1 MSTIGVGIIGGS
13 PGGWASISHIPAL
26 KALPDY
32 ELRAVSTSRLES
44 AQAAAKEFG
53 VQGAYDHHADL
64 LAHPGVDVVVVA
76 VKVPYHR
83 ELISAAIAA
92 GKTVYA
98 EWPLALNLGEATELT
113 QRAEA
118 AGVRT
123 VIGLQGRYHP
133 GLRHARQMIEDG
145 RIGRVIGTT
154 MVASGMVWGPQTTK
168 NHTYWFDNDQGA
180 TLLTAAALHAVDA
193 LNVTLGEFEHL
204 SANLV
209 VGRREVTVT
218 DDGGKAVPVTA
229 PDQISLIGT
238 LEGGAAVSVFY
249 RGGVSRGDNFRWE
262 INGTDGD
269 IVVTAPWGNLQV
281 TDLTVEAGFGEDT
294 TVAPVEVPAEF
305 TRDIPEP
312 LSGPSRNVAAL
323 YTNLAR
329 DLREGTHTVPDFT
342 YALRRHQFLE
352 AVEQSSAERVGKPPR
367 SARAQSL
374 T

>member
-13 PGGWASISHIPAL
+13 QGGWASISHVPAL
-26 KALPDY
+26 KALPNY

-53 VQGAYDHHADL
+53 VQGAYDNDADL

-76 VKVPYHR
+76 VKVLYHR
-83 ELISAAIAA
+83 ELISAVIEA

-98 EWPLALNLGEATELT
+98 EWPLALNLAEATELT

-133 GLRHARQMIEDG
+133 GLRHVRQIIEQE

-168 NHTYWFDNDQGA
+168 DHAYWFDNTQGA
-180 TLLTAAALHAVDA
+180 TPLTGAALHAIDA

-209 VGRREVTVT
+209 VGRKEVTVT
-218 DDGGKAVPVTA
+218 DDGGKLLPVTA
-229 PDQISLIGT
+229 PDQISVIGT
-238 LEGGAAVSVFY
+238 LEGGAAASVFY
-249 RGGVSRGDNFRWE
+249 RGGTSRGDNFRWE

-269 IVVTAPWGNLQV
+269 VVVTAPWGNLQV
-281 TDLTVEAGFGEDT
+281 TDVTVEAGFGADT
-294 TVAPVEVPAEF
+294 SVSPLEVPAEYAS
-305 TRDIPEP
+305 DVPVG
-312 LSGPSRNVAAL
+312 LAGPSRNVAAL
-323 YTNLAR
+323 YTNLAK
-329 DLREGTHTVPDFT
+329 DLRDGTHTVPDFA
-342 YALRRHQFLE
+342 YAHRRHQFLD
-352 AVEQSSAERVGKPPR
+352 AVERSSAERVG
-367 SARAQSL
+367 Q
-374 T
+374 TFG